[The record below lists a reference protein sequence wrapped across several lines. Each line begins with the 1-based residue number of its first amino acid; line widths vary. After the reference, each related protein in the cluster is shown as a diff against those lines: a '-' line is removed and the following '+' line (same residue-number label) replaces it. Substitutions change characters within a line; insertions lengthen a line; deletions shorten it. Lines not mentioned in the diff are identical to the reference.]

1 MVHSLLPRADYRTLE
16 TSVYLNQASLG
27 LIGRPAVETMHTFLD
42 EVAQHGNRFMSD
54 QEEVAYSAALR
65 ASGASVLGADVEMV
79 AIVGGASELLGQLPF
94 LLAPKRGS
102 RVVAVATDFPAVTR
116 PWLRLAARGDC
127 EICFVADVPTVDLTD
142 SLLDALDERT
152 SVLAVG
158 QVQYSTGTS
167 IDVPRLREATRAIGA
182 SLVVDASQA
191 AGALA
196 VDATAWEAEAV
207 VCSGYK
213 WLGGH
218 GGVGLAAVSTRLLE
232 AVPPLPGWMG
242 APDPFGFDA
251 MNLLVADDARRFTQ
265 STMSYV
271 TMAGLT
277 VAVDQLL
284 SLGVARIEAH
294 SRALAGPL
302 IDGLACLGWRPFR
315 SLDDAAAS
323 THVLSIAH
331 PSRSPEM
338 VIPALEEQNIVC
350 GTRGGRLRVSLAP
363 YNDEGDVQ
371 RFVEAVTSC
380 SE

>member
-127 EICFVADVPTVDLTD
+127 ELCFVADVPTVDLTN

-207 VCSGYK
+207 V
-213 WLGGH
+213 
-218 GGVGLAAVSTRLLE
+218 AI
-232 AVPPLPGWMG
+232 
-242 APDPFGFDA
+242 
-251 MNLLVADDARRFTQ
+251 Q
-265 STMSYV
+265 
-271 TMAGLT
+271 
-277 VAVDQLL
+277 
-284 SLGVARIEAH
+284 
-294 SRALAGPL
+294 
-302 IDGLACLGWRPFR
+302 
-315 SLDDAAAS
+315 
-323 THVLSIAH
+323 
-331 PSRSPEM
+331 
-338 VIPALEEQNIVC
+338 
-350 GTRGGRLRVSLAP
+350 
-363 YNDEGDVQ
+363 
-371 RFVEAVTSC
+371 
-380 SE
+380 